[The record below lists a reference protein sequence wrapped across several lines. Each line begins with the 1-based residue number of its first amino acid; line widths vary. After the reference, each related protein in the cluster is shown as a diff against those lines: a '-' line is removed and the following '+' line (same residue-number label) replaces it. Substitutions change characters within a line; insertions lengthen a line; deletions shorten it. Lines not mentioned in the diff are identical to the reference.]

1 MAAPATSDTELVTEH
16 FGYPLSAHR
25 LLQLLIARP
34 SVANLVQSLIDD
46 IINSINIL
54 AERAL
59 NSVEQGL
66 LNLPPATLGFKPA
79 RKQPA
84 LDPEAY
90 AEQAKAEIETG
101 THQLE
106 TLLTTNI
113 DRNFDKLELYV
124 LRNIFSVKPPD
135 LRNYIR
141 LTHYGGLD
149 FSSATATEVAAVNG
163 EEGQQ
168 QQSNTHGVNSDKPT
182 LESIGQLRKKLRESM
197 RLNALLH
204 AEQERNARLVSDLRG
219 LLGMTGDVKTEE
231 THSSQEPGSSS
242 EQPAAPLAFLHQKV
256 GSLRDAGPDTPL
268 STTTAFTLS
277 QLQALRALSTSLRT
291 MGPDLAP
298 TPNSEAEG
306 EPMARRRRGGRRGG
320 ASGLTMW
327 RARRGGI
334 SSTCRAW
341 SWARTARCGMGSGRA
356 RAGSSPWGKWRGWSR
371 WLVSWGGE
379 VGASTNSRGDGQ
391 QEEEEDGEAMD
402 ES

>member
-1 MAAPATSDTELVTEH
+1 MAATATSDTELVTEH
-16 FGYPLSAHR
+16 FGYP
-25 LLQLLIARP
+25 P
-34 SVANLVQSLIDD
+34 VSLIDD

-66 LNLPPATLGFKPA
+66 LNLPPATLGFKA
-79 RKQPA
+79 AKGKGPA
-84 LDPEAY
+84 LDPEEY
-90 AEQAKAEIETG
+90 AERAKTEIESG

-141 LTHYGGLD
+141 LSHYDGLD
-149 FSSATATEVAAVNG
+149 FSSLPSPTTEAAAAD
-163 EEGQQ
+163 GQQ
-168 QQSNTHGVNSDKPT
+168 QNAANGSDSDKPT

-219 LLGMTGDVKTEE
+219 LLGMPGDVKTEE
-231 THSSQEPGSSS
+231 TSSSQEPS
-242 EQPAAPLAFLHQKV
+242 QAAPLAFLHQKV
-256 GSLRDAGPDTPL
+256 GSLKAAGPDTPL

-291 MGPDLAP
+291 MAPDLAP
-298 TPNSEAEG
+298 TPDAEAAEG
-306 EPMARRRRGGRRGG
+306 VNDDDPTGRKTWRRERFEYVETATRRHLEHVQ
-320 ASGLTMW
+320 GLEL
-327 RARRGGI
+327 
-334 SSTCRAW
+334 
-341 SWARTARCGMGSGRA
+341 
-356 RAGSSPWGKWRGWSR
+356 GKD
-371 WLVSWGGE
+371 GE
-379 VGASTNSRGDGQ
+379 VRDGEWQGEGRKLAMGEVEGLERIVSLLDGDSGSASSAKGGQ
-391 QEEEEDGEAMD
+391 QEENEKMD

>member
-1 MAAPATSDTELVTEH
+1 MAATATSDTELVTEH
-16 FGYPLSAHR
+16 FGYP
-25 LLQLLIARP
+25 P
-34 SVANLVQSLIDD
+34 VSLIDD

-66 LNLPPATLGFKPA
+66 LNLPPATLGFKA
-79 RKQPA
+79 AKGKGPA
-84 LDPEAY
+84 LDPEEY
-90 AEQAKAEIETG
+90 AERAKTEIESG

-141 LTHYGGLD
+141 LSHYDGLD
-149 FSSATATEVAAVNG
+149 FSSLPSPTTEAAAAD
-163 EEGQQ
+163 GQQ
-168 QQSNTHGVNSDKPT
+168 QNAANGSDSDKPT

-219 LLGMTGDVKTEE
+219 LSACPAT
-231 THSSQEPGSSS
+231 SQEPS
-242 EQPAAPLAFLHQKV
+242 QAAPLAFLHQKV
-256 GSLRDAGPDTPL
+256 GSLKAAGPDTPL

-291 MGPDLAP
+291 MAPDLAP
-298 TPNSEAEG
+298 TPDAEAAEG
-306 EPMARRRRGGRRGG
+306 ANDDDPTGRKTWRRERFEYVETATRRHLEHVQ
-320 ASGLTMW
+320 GLEL
-327 RARRGGI
+327 
-334 SSTCRAW
+334 
-341 SWARTARCGMGSGRA
+341 
-356 RAGSSPWGKWRGWSR
+356 GKD
-371 WLVSWGGE
+371 GE
-379 VGASTNSRGDGQ
+379 VRDGEWQGEGRKLAMGEVEGLERIVSLLDGDSGSASSAKGGQ
-391 QEEEEDGEAMD
+391 QEENEQMD

>member
-1 MAAPATSDTELVTEH
+1 MAATATSDTQLVTEH
-16 FGYPLSAHR
+16 FGYPLC
-25 LLQLLIARP
+25 
-34 SVANLVQSLIDD
+34 
-46 IINSINIL
+46 INIL

-66 LNLPPATLGFKPA
+66 LNLPPATLGFKPVKA
-79 RKQPA
+79 KKGQPAQPA
-84 LDPEAY
+84 LDPEEY
-90 AEQAKAEIETG
+90 ADQAKTEIESG

-106 TLLTTNI
+106 TLLCTNI

-141 LTHYGGLD
+141 LSHYDGLD
-149 FSSATATEVAAVNG
+149 FSAAPSAAEAAA
-163 EEGQQ
+163 EADGQQ
-168 QQSNTHGVNSDKPT
+168 QLANSDKST

-219 LLGMTGDVKTEE
+219 LLGMHGDVKTEE
-231 THSSQEPGSSS
+231 TNSSQEPS
-242 EQPAAPLAFLHQKV
+242 EPAPLAFLHQKV
-256 GSLRDAGPDTPL
+256 GSLKAAGPDTPL

-291 MGPDLAP
+291 MAPDLAP

-306 EPMARRRRGGRRGG
+306 ANGDDD
-320 ASGLTMW
+320 
-327 RARRGGI
+327 
-334 SSTCRAW
+334 
-341 SWARTARCGMGSGRA
+341 TARKTWRRERVNYVESATRRHLEHVQGLELGRD
-356 RAGSSPWGKWRGWSR
+356 
-371 WLVSWGGE
+371 GE
-379 VGASTNSRGDGQ
+379 VRDGEWQGEGRKLAMGEVEGLESLVALLDGESGPPASNSKGGSP
-391 QEEEEDGEAMD
+391 QEDEDEAMD